1 MSENNNQKS
10 TVQKIGIGVA
20 IGAVVGGLGIIGYEA
35 FQASQESLVC
45 YYGPAPIIEEQEEP
59 EGESKIT
66 FDPKMEEV
74 MCDYG
79 VPTTFW
85 DK

>member
-35 FQASQESLVC
+35 F
-45 YYGPAPIIEEQEEP
+45 
-59 EGESKIT
+59 
-66 FDPKMEEV
+66 
-74 MCDYG
+74 
-79 VPTTFW
+79 
-85 DK
+85 